1 MVPDP
6 GTNPFQGGKQFM
18 GFTLHL
24 EGPLA
29 EALRQ
34 QALDE
39 HTSVEEYA
47 LRLMADAVQERIAAK
62 QWDSSNRRRLELIAR
77 KLQGP
82 LTNEEEEEF
91 QQLQALTA
99 ERAAPFDRVL
109 LQAAADLRRAVEQLP
124 EESAP

>member
-1 MVPDP
+1 ME
-6 GTNPFQGGKQFM
+6 
-18 GFTLHL
+18 FTLHL

-47 LRLMADAVQERIAAK
+47 QRLIADAIQERIAAK
-62 QWDSSNRRRLELIAR
+62 RWDSSNRRRLELIAR

-82 LTNEEEEEF
+82 LTSEEEEEF
-91 QQLQALTA
+91 QQLQALAA
-99 ERAAPFDRVL
+99 ERAAPFDKAL
-109 LQAAADLRRAVEQLP
+109 LQTAAEFRRAVEQLP
-124 EESAP
+124 EEPAP